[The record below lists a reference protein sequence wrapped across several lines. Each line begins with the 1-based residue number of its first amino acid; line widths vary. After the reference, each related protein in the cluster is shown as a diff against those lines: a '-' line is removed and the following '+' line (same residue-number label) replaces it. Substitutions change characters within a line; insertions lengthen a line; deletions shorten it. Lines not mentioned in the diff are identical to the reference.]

1 MDTTFSSKLGVLFDP
16 KTTFLAIYPT
26 FSMLNSKKHQ
36 IWVPCVITKIL
47 MCHMTGFEEKKFSYF
62 FPMGV
67 FYTLSGGAIRKY
79 FHKLSKFYRSSAMVK
94 TKKLL
99 QKLIF
104 LWQWKSLVS
113 TWSHSVVPNF
123 FEIYLSMWKI
133 TLDPSF
139 WTKFLGNIREE
150 NWFSFL
156 L

>member
-1 MDTTFSSKLGVLFDP
+1 MDTNFSGKLGVLFAP
-16 KTTFLAIYPT
+16 KTTFLDMFPAFT
-26 FSMLNSKKHQ
+26 MVNLKKHQ
-36 IWVPCVITKIL
+36 IWVPWVITKIL
-47 MCHMTGFEEKKFSYF
+47 MCQVPGFEEKRFSYLF
-62 FPMGV
+62 SMVV
-67 FYTLSGGAIRKY
+67 FDTLAIRKY